1 MKNQKIY
8 FSTFLLL
15 SHLSTF
21 RLFEIKIY
29 PFLRFDFSTFRLF
42 VFRLFEIKNKP
53 LLAFRLFDFRNS
65 KRNLS
70 TFRLFVFR
78 LFEIEFTYFPPGT
91 LQRVF
96 PTQLVPPCLPIVSLF
111 PLSPSLS
118 PCLSL
123 SLSPNLSPILFPS
136 LSLSLS
142 LFLFPFVAGGFILHF
157 SWNSVLLTVLN
168 ALSCVWPCSSKH
180 FLNPPTVWGLRWC
193 NFFQGEFI
201 ANQTARHHA
210 GKYLSSHKLG
220 GGKRSANKGQS
231 FCRV

>member
-1 MKNQKIY
+1 MFGCIRQKKSNNQKVKNQKVY

-42 VFRLFEIKNKP
+42 VFRLLDIKNNP
-53 LLAFRLFDFRNS
+53 LLTFRLFDFRNS

-118 PCLSL
+118 P

-136 LSLSLS
+136 LSLSGKFYCGPYFFCYPWLKQRATIS
-142 LFLFPFVAGGFILHF
+142 NLRLDCPEPTCVFPGIWMHNGVVFSIAAFVLFDRRQQDADV
-157 SWNSVLLTVLN
+157 
-168 ALSCVWPCSSKH
+168 
-180 FLNPPTVWGLRWC
+180 
-193 NFFQGEFI
+193 
-201 ANQTARHHA
+201 
-210 GKYLSSHKLG
+210 
-220 GGKRSANKGQS
+220 
-231 FCRV
+231 